1 MFMVYLKKI
10 SIIFT
15 LIFSAFAFGQFE
27 FGAKA
32 GINVSAS
39 GDITGLNSDF
49 SSVTNIKENMTGYF
63 IGSYVS
69 LDVLFLYLRP
79 EIQFSYLNTNF
90 DSLSLSQSR
99 LEAPISLGFKIL
111 PFLSVFSGPTLQY
124 NFEPNIEDVTFSNIE
139 KNTSIGIHMGLRVHL
154 GSLNA
159 DIRFDRGI
167 TPNEL
172 VLIEQ
177 RGIPISGN
185 VDTRD
190 RLWSLGLSYKF

>member
-1 MFMVYLKKI
+1 MLMVYLKKI

-15 LIFSAFAFGQFE
+15 LIISEFAFGQFE

-99 LEAPISLGFKIL
+99 LEAPISLGFKLL

-124 NFEPNIEDVTFSNIE
+124 NFEPNIEDFTFSIIE
-139 KNTSIGIHMGLRVHL
+139 KNTSIGIHMGLRFHL
-154 GSLNA
+154 GPLNA

-185 VDTRD
+185 IDTRD

>member
-1 MFMVYLKKI
+1 MVYLKKI

-90 DSLSLSQSR
+90 DSLSLS
-99 LEAPISLGFKIL
+99 ISVYSITSSFFFCIIFK
-111 PFLSVFSGPTLQY
+111 
-124 NFEPNIEDVTFSNIE
+124 N
-139 KNTSIGIHMGLRVHL
+139 
-154 GSLNA
+154 
-159 DIRFDRGI
+159 
-167 TPNEL
+167 
-172 VLIEQ
+172 
-177 RGIPISGN
+177 
-185 VDTRD
+185 
-190 RLWSLGLSYKF
+190 YKFYKFIFTNLIRIKKKKST

>member
-1 MFMVYLKKI
+1 MLMVYLKKI

-15 LIFSAFAFGQFE
+15 LIISAFAFGQFE

-63 IGSYVS
+63 IGSYIS

-99 LEAPISLGFKIL
+99 LEAPISLGFKLL

-154 GSLNA
+154 GPLNA

>member
-1 MFMVYLKKI
+1 MLMVYLKKI

-15 LIFSAFAFGQFE
+15 LIISAFAFGQFE

-99 LEAPISLGFKIL
+99 LEAPISLGFKLL

-154 GSLNA
+154 GLLNA

>member
-1 MFMVYLKKI
+1 MVYLKKI

-15 LIFSAFAFGQFE
+15 LIISAFAFGQFE

-99 LEAPISLGFKIL
+99 LEAPISLGFKLL

-154 GSLNA
+154 GLLNA

>member
-1 MFMVYLKKI
+1 MVYLKKI

-15 LIFSAFAFGQFE
+15 LIISTFAFGQFE

-99 LEAPISLGFKIL
+99 LEAPISLGFKLL

-154 GSLNA
+154 GLLNA

>member
-69 LDVLFLYLRP
+69 LDVLFFYLRP

-99 LEAPISLGFKIL
+99 LEAPISLGFKLL

>member
-1 MFMVYLKKI
+1 MLMVYLKKI

-15 LIFSAFAFGQFE
+15 LIISEFAFGQFE

-99 LEAPISLGFKIL
+99 LEAPISLGFKLL

>member
-1 MFMVYLKKI
+1 MVYLKKI

-99 LEAPISLGFKIL
+99 LEAPISLGFKLL

-154 GSLNA
+154 GLLNA

>member
-1 MFMVYLKKI
+1 MVYLKKI
-10 SIIFT
+10 LLTLT
-15 LIFSAFAFGQFE
+15 LILSTFSHAQFE

-39 GDITGLNSDF
+39 GDITGVNSDL
-49 SSVTNIKENMTGYF
+49 SSVANIKENMTGYF

-99 LEAPISLGFKIL
+99 LEAPISVGFKFL
-111 PFLSVFSGPTLQY
+111 PFISVFSGPTLQY
-124 NFEPNIEDVTFSNIE
+124 NFEPTIEDVTFSAIE
-139 KNTSIGIHMGLRVHL
+139 KNTSIGIHMGLRIHL
-154 GSLNA
+154 GPLNA

-167 TPNEL
+167 SPNEL

-177 RGIPISGN
+177 KGIPISGN
-185 VDTRD
+185 VDTRAKV
-190 RLWSLGLSYKF
+190 WSLGLSYKF

>member
-1 MFMVYLKKI
+1 MVYLKKI

-15 LIFSAFAFGQFE
+15 LIISTFAFGQFE

-99 LEAPISLGFKIL
+99 LEAPISLGFKLL

-154 GSLNA
+154 GLLNA

-172 VLIEQ
+172 ILIEQ

>member
-1 MFMVYLKKI
+1 MLMVYLKKI

-15 LIFSAFAFGQFE
+15 LIISAFAFGQFE

-49 SSVTNIKENMTGYF
+49 SYVTNIKENMTGYF
-63 IGSYVS
+63 IGSYIS

-90 DSLSLSQSR
+90 DSLSLSQS
-99 LEAPISLGFKIL
+99 LFEAPISLGFKLL

-139 KNTSIGIHMGLRVHL
+139 KNT
-154 GSLNA
+154 
-159 DIRFDRGI
+159 DRKS
-167 TPNEL
+167 
-172 VLIEQ
+172 V
-177 RGIPISGN
+177 
-185 VDTRD
+185 V
-190 RLWSLGLSYKF
+190 

>member
-1 MFMVYLKKI
+1 MVYLKKI
-10 SIIFT
+10 PIIFT
-15 LIFSAFAFGQFE
+15 LIISAFAFGQFE

-39 GDITGLNSDF
+39 GDITGLNYDF

-99 LEAPISLGFKIL
+99 LEAPISLGFKLL

-154 GSLNA
+154 GQLNA